1 MIGKFENLEVR
12 GYEEKVSK
20 IGNRYLIVRAED
32 ETGKLNELMDK
43 NLDRAQYYKKG
54 TQGDF
59 YLQLTLGRYTNV
71 EIKDFKIH
79 DDSLN

>member
-1 MIGKFENLEVR
+1 MIVKTELMEVR

-20 IGNRYLIVRAED
+20 IGNPYLIIRAED

-54 TQGDF
+54 TRGNF
-59 YLQLTLGRYTNV
+59 YLQITLGRFTNI
-71 EIKDFKIH
+71 EIKDFKI
-79 DDSLN
+79 SNQ